1 MSADATLS
9 SKALSSK
16 VGATADPGVADVAAR
31 LRARRPAAGPLVVGL
46 TGSVASGKSTF
57 AASLKAAIEAWAEGP
72 RVELVCTDGF
82 LRPNAE
88 LDAAG
93 LTNRKGFPESYDV
106 ERLRAALAAVRT
118 GPASFPAYSHVT
130 YDIDPALART
140 VAPPDVLIVEG
151 LSLQIDP
158 PPVDVLIYLEADEAL
173 LEAWFAERFIGLWR
187 AAEHDPASFY
197 ARFRNMDEA
206 GARAFAGMVWAGINL
221 PNLREHISRARS
233 LAHLVV
239 TKAAGHVIA
248 AVEDRS
254 GV

>member
-1 MSADATLS
+1 MSALAVASDPRL
-9 SKALSSK
+9 
-16 VGATADPGVADVAAR
+16 TAVAGR
-31 LRARRPAAGPLVVGL
+31 LRDRRPAAGPLVVGL

-57 AASLKAAIEAWAEGP
+57 AASLQQAVAAWPERP

-106 ERLRAALAAVRT
+106 EALRGALAAVRA
-118 GPASFPAYSHVT
+118 GPAVFPAYSHVT

-140 VAPPDVLIVEG
+140 VDSPDVLIVEG

-158 PPVDVLIYLEADEAL
+158 PPVDVLIYLQAEEAL
-173 LEAWFAERFIGLWR
+173 LETWFADRFIGLWR

-221 PNLREHISRARS
+221 PNLREHISRARA
-233 LAHLVV
+233 LAQLVV
-239 TKAAGHVIA
+239 TKGPGHVIA
-248 AVEDRS
+248 AVEERF
-254 GV
+254 GA